1 MKRRMMQSL
10 AAVVVIATIVSAVL
24 ARQAQTP
31 RPRFDVVEATIDDIH
46 KAFKAGTVTSRQL
59 VQMYLDR
66 IEAYDKRGPMINSV
80 ITLNPKALE
89 DADRLDAEFKR
100 TGEFVGP
107 LHGIPVLVKDQIDV
121 GGLPTTLGSVVMKD
135 YVPPLDAGNV
145 ARAKKAG
152 AIVLAKMTLGELGGG
167 DTYGSLFGV
176 TRNPYDPERTPGG
189 SSGGPGAAIAANFGT
204 VAIGQE
210 GFASAR
216 RPSVWNS
223 IVGMRPTPG
232 LVTRSG
238 MWAGYPS
245 PVGQPAPMARTV
257 TDMVKLLD
265 AMVGYD
271 PEDPITALGVGHIPD
286 TFTKFLDKNGLKG
299 ARIGI
304 LREAMGDA
312 TEADTQDFRDV
323 TTVFDK
329 AVAELRAAG
338 ATVIDP
344 IVIPNL
350 NSALAKRSNNPEQDS
365 SATYFA
371 RNPNSPYKTQ
381 ADLRAHP
388 EYNKV
393 FSVRRAAA
401 LAADGRAPA
410 AAPTGTP
417 QSRYYEYVVA
427 RDRLAIDIAKVMA
440 DNKLDAIVH
449 KGMEHTPTLIKDGIN
464 PPFVNQKGSPHLNT
478 YLMYAASIVVP
489 AGWTA
494 AGLPVG
500 ITFFGPP
507 YSEPT
512 MIKLA
517 YAYEQATHHRVPPK
531 TTPPLAPKASN
542 E

>member
-1 MKRRMMQSL
+1 MNKRAMQLL
-10 AAVVVIATIVSAVL
+10 AAVVVSATVVSVVL

-31 RPRFDVVEATIDDIH
+31 RASFNVVEATIDDIH
-46 KAFKAGTVTSRQL
+46 NAFKAGTLTSRQL

-66 IEAYDKRGPMINSV
+66 IEAYDKNGPMINSV

-89 DADRLDAEFKR
+89 EADRLDAEFRR
-100 TGEFVGP
+100 TGQFVGP
-107 LHGIPVLVKDQIDV
+107 LHGIPVLVKDQVDV

-135 YVPPLDAGNV
+135 YIPPLDAGGV

-152 AIVLAKMTLGELGGG
+152 AIMLAKMTLGEMGGG

-176 TRNPYDPERTPGG
+176 TRNPYDPERTAGG
-189 SSGGPGAAIAANFGT
+189 SSGGPGAGIAASFGA
-204 VAIGQE
+204 VAIGEE
-210 GFASAR
+210 GFASGR

-232 LVTRSG
+232 LVTTSG

-245 PVGQPAPMARTV
+245 PTGQLAPMARTV

-265 AMVGYD
+265 AMAGYD
-271 PEDPITALGVGHIPD
+271 PEDPNTALGVRHIPD
-286 TFTKFLDKNGLKG
+286 TYTRFLDRDGLKG

-304 LREAMGDA
+304 LRQAMGDA
-312 TEADTQDFRDV
+312 TEPDTQDFKDV
-323 TTVFDK
+323 TAVFDK
-329 AVAELRAAG
+329 AVAELKAAG

-350 NSALAKRSNNPEQDS
+350 NSALAKRSSNPEDDS
-365 SATYFA
+365 PAHYFA
-371 RNPNSPYKTQ
+371 RNPNSPYRTQ
-381 ADLRAHP
+381 ADMRAHP
-388 EYNKV
+388 EYNQV
-393 FSVRRAAA
+393 FSLRRNAYRAAQN
-401 LAADGRAPA
+401 RAPA
-410 AAPTGTP
+410 ATGTP

-427 RDRLAIDIAKVMA
+427 RDRLAIDIAKIMA

-464 PPFVNQKGSPHLNT
+464 PPFVNQRGAPHLNT
-478 YLMYAASIVVP
+478 YLIYAAAVVVP

-517 YAYEQATHHRVPPK
+517 YAYEQATRHRVPPK
-531 TTPPLAPKASN
+531 TTPPLVGGTKPSN
-542 E
+542 